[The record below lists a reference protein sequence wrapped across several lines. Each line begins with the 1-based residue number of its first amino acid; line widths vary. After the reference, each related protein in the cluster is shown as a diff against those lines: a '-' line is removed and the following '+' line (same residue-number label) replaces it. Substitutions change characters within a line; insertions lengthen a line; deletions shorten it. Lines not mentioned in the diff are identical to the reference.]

1 MRSLIAVTTAVAL
14 VAAEVPSLPALAQSA
29 ATPAVAEAA
38 EVAAAKNPE
47 ATQAVAEVASL
58 IISPE
63 RSPPERVHTSQELHP
78 IDYKTEGEILC
89 ETNLFTFE
97 QTCSGF

>member
-1 MRSLIAVTTAVAL
+1 MVDPLIRGKLLSKNSSPNRS
-14 VAAEVPSLPALAQSA
+14 
-29 ATPAVAEAA
+29 
-38 EVAAAKNPE
+38 E